1 MRNAISF
8 RVSSKGV
15 IINLNSEM
23 KFSDIAD
30 ALMKHT
36 EEASS
41 FFTGVD
47 IFLNCSGRVFSLK
60 EMQELID
67 IVSRYEKV
75 DNIYFLNE
83 QERVRSRATDTV
95 LINRTIRSGQKLK
108 YPTNVVIIGD
118 INPGAEVVA
127 GGDIIVL
134 GKLRGVVHAGATGS
148 TDAQIIALKLQ
159 PTQLRIGNIISR
171 SPDETKIPESIR
183 PERAYIKDGVIF
195 VEEMKF

>member
-83 QERVRSRATDTV
+83 KERVRSRATDTV